1 MTFMQ
6 KSSPGNCKWTMKISK
21 AVLSDASQ
29 KQLKTNVFRIY
40 HQIISGHFH
49 ILLIVLALLL
59 ASGCKINYSLSGASI
74 SPDVK
79 TVFVDYFRNRSRV
92 INPTLSQSFTEA
104 MKDKFVN
111 ETGLSLNTDQGD
123 LEFTGEINGYDVRP
137 LSVQKSETG
146 MDYAAMNRLTIT
158 VKVIFVNNKDH
169 DQDFNTTFSSYFDWE
184 SSKTINQVETDAVQV
199 ITQQLVDDIFNRS
212 VANW

>member
-1 MTFMQ
+1 MQ